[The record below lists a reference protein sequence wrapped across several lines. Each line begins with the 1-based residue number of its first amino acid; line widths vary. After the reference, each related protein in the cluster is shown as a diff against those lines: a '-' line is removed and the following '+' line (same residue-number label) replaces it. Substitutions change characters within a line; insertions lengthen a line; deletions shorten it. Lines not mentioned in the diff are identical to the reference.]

1 MGGLL
6 FNVKPH
12 INLLRKIVYS
22 FNGGRG
28 KPLNLFPAFV
38 PETITIPNGFK
49 PKKTNQKGYPMYN
62 YISKKGFPRSL
73 REYMPYNFRVLC
85 NNSSQKIDKL
95 VDNGQLIKIDSL
107 YSAQQIF
114 SDKNIYKYLKETVIT
129 QELIEKLASGIDFSQ
144 AISQDNKVLEESILT
159 LLRLFTI
166 ELKE

>member
-1 MGGLL
+1 MSEINVRLKHNFEDSDKL
-6 FNVKPH
+6 FQILFAAIKIGEPASK
-12 INLLRKIVYS
+12 RKIADV
-22 FNGGRG
+22 
-28 KPLNLFPAFV
+28 AD
-38 PETITIPNGFK
+38 I
-49 PKKTNQKGYPMYN
+49 
-62 YISKKGFPRSL
+62 
-73 REYMPYNFRVLC
+73 
-85 NNSSQKIDKL
+85 SSQLVDYHIDKL